1 MKTKTLII
9 QNNPTHKLSKQ
20 QQAFNRN
27 IKKVESLQRDVV
39 TYTRQLEDIMTY
51 YVKQVMPI
59 SEKKRAVEKTLLSL
73 FNDFLLRPKFLRP
86 REKKILKNIMRNILN
101 PFLNSN
107 FQEPDAD
114 IKKFFQ
120 AVYGRSYEEVKA
132 EEFEGLK
139 MDMKTMFDNMGV
151 EMDMD
156 PFKHNM
162 SEEDMARYVH
172 EMKEK
177 MRMQVKDARLNS
189 TEATKHESKRQ
200 LKERL
205 AEEARN
211 KSISSIYKTL
221 AKTLHPDLERDESK
235 RGAKEELMK
244 QVTAAYQNKDLH
256 TLLKLELNVL
266 HNEEQHT
273 DKLSNEK
280 IIAYN
285 DLLREQIEE
294 LQTQISMLPE
304 HPKYQLLLQ
313 FVNYPEE
320 LFHLNIRNKIIE
332 LKDDTASMRESL
344 HALQSG
350 NEKEIEKVLRTILKQ
365 AYHAAKLSDSMEE
378 YLYEGDF

>member
-320 LFHLNIRNKIIE
+320 LFHLNLRNKIIE

>member
-162 SEEDMARYVH
+162 SEEDMAR
-172 EMKEK
+172 
-177 MRMQVKDARLNS
+177 
-189 TEATKHESKRQ
+189 
-200 LKERL
+200 
-205 AEEARN
+205 
-211 KSISSIYKTL
+211 
-221 AKTLHPDLERDESK
+221 
-235 RGAKEELMK
+235 
-244 QVTAAYQNKDLH
+244 
-256 TLLKLELNVL
+256 
-266 HNEEQHT
+266 
-273 DKLSNEK
+273 
-280 IIAYN
+280 
-285 DLLREQIEE
+285 
-294 LQTQISMLPE
+294 
-304 HPKYQLLLQ
+304 
-313 FVNYPEE
+313 
-320 LFHLNIRNKIIE
+320 
-332 LKDDTASMRESL
+332 
-344 HALQSG
+344 
-350 NEKEIEKVLRTILKQ
+350 
-365 AYHAAKLSDSMEE
+365 
-378 YLYEGDF
+378 